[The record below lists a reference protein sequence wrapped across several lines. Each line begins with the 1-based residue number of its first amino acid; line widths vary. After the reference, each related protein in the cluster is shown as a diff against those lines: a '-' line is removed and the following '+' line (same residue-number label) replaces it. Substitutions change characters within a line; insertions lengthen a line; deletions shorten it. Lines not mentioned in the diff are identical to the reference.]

1 MTSVPPIESLLKRD
15 RAIVLGALLALTVL
29 AWSYVVWFS
38 ASMSAS
44 MPAPMANMPGTT
56 MSPTIRPWTMAEFL
70 VAFAMWSVMMVG
82 MMTPS
87 AAPMI
92 LTYARVGRQ
101 AAAHGKPLA
110 PTFWFA
116 AGYLL
121 AWCGFAQFAAL
132 AQGLLLQSGLITPML
147 ASSSDV
153 FGGLV
158 LVAAGVYQW
167 TPLKEGCLVQCQAP
181 VGFIQRHGG
190 FKRSGPASLV
200 LGLGHGLY
208 CIGCCWALMAILF
221 VLGVMN
227 LLWVAALSIWVLLE
241 KVVPLGRLMARGLGL
256 VLVAAGIILMV

>member
-1 MTSVPPIESLLKRD
+1 MSLPPIESLLKRD
-15 RAIVLGALLALTVL
+15 RAIVLGALLALTAL
-29 AWSYVVWFS
+29 AWGYVQWHS

-44 MPAPMANMPGTT
+44 MPDLP
-56 MSPTIRPWTMAEFL
+56 MSPTIRPWTVAEFL
-70 VAFAMWSVMMVG
+70 VAFGMWSVMTVG

-92 LTYARVGRQ
+92 LIYARVGRQ

-110 PTFWFA
+110 PTIWFA

-121 AWCGFAQFAAL
+121 AWCGFALFAAL
-132 AQGLLLQSGLITPML
+132 AQGVLLQSSLITPML

-153 FGGLV
+153 FGGFV

-167 TPLKEGCLVQCQAP
+167 TPLKDACLAECQAP

-190 FKRSGPASLV
+190 FKRSGPASLI

-208 CIGCCWALMAILF
+208 CVGCCWALMTVLF
-221 VLGVMN
+221 VVGVMN
-227 LLWVAALSIWVLLE
+227 LLWVAGLSIWVLLE
-241 KVVPLGRLMARGLGL
+241 KVVPLGRLMSRGLGL
-256 VLVAAGIILMV
+256 VLVAAGIILLAGTGL